1 MTEGNKKILVIGAG
15 GQIGLEL
22 TETLRKRYN
31 PNQVVATDIRDVPSL
46 MGLGP
51 FEKLDVMN
59 REAVYD
65 IIRRH
70 GITDI
75 YHLAAVLSA
84 TGESN
89 PAFAWELNMNGLLY
103 VLDAC
108 KDLGVKKLFWPSS
121 IAVFGPTTPRHN
133 TPQETVMA
141 PNTVYGISKLAG
153 ELWCSYYHQK
163 YGVDVRSIRYPGLI
177 GYKSLPGGGTTDYAV
192 DIYHKA
198 LQTQQFSC
206 FLGPENALP
215 MMYMPDAIRATL
227 SLMDAPAERI
237 SIRTSYNL
245 GGISFNPAQIAES
258 IKRHIP
264 SFEISYN
271 PDPLRQ
277 QIANSWPA
285 SIDDS
290 KATEDW
296 DWEAEY
302 DLDGMTADML
312 QNLTLLQ
319 SV

>member
-1 MTEGNKKILVIGAG
+1 MGDGHTKILILGAG

-22 TETLRKRYN
+22 TETLRAIHS
-31 PNQVVATDIRDVPSL
+31 PDDIIASDIRQVNEL
-46 MGLGP
+46 AGTGP
-51 FEKLDVMN
+51 FELLNVLD

-65 IIRRH
+65 VIRRY
-70 GITDI
+70 GITEI

-84 TGESN
+84 TGEKD
-89 PAFAWELNMNGLLY
+89 PAFAWKLNMDGLLH

-108 KDLGVKKLFWPSS
+108 RDLGVKKLFWPSS
-121 IAVFGPTTPRHN
+121 IAVFGPDTPRHN
-133 TPQETVMA
+133 TPQSTVMN

-153 ELWCSYYHQK
+153 ELWCAYYHSK
-163 YGVDVRSIRYPGLI
+163 FGVDVRSIRYPGLI

-198 LQTQQFSC
+198 LAKGSFEC
-206 FLGPENALP
+206 FLSEDSALP

-227 SLMDAPAERI
+227 ELMAAPAAQVT
-237 SIRTSYNL
+237 IRTSYNL
-245 GGISFNPAQIAES
+245 GGISFSPREIAASIQKHLPAFTCTY
-258 IKRHIP
+258 R
-264 SFEISYN
+264 

-296 DWEAEY
+296 KWQAAY
-302 DLDGMTADML
+302 DLDAMTADML
-312 QNLTLLQ
+312 LHLGEK
-319 SV
+319 V